1 MAYIDGI
8 PLRDSIHTDFST
20 GSGVWQ
26 EYRRVLTGTLV
37 SGGGTNLLVTPDT
50 GERYTEFTQ
59 DIQEYNRKVNTLTG
73 QWGHTGLFLTPQDA
87 GFRYTG
93 TGKFNTW
100 P

>member
-1 MAYIDGI
+1 MAYITGI
-8 PLRDSIHTDFST
+8 HIRDSIHTDFAT

-26 EYRRVLTGTLV
+26 KYRSVLTGEFI
-37 SGGGTNLLVTPDT
+37 SGGGAGAT
-50 GERYTEFTQ
+50 GDRYAEFTQ
-59 DIQEYNRKVNTLTG
+59 DIQEYNRKISTLTG

>member
-8 PLRDSIHTDFST
+8 PIRDSIHTDFSVASGDWQQYRSILT
-20 GSGVWQ
+20 GQFISGSGIH
-26 EYRRVLTGTLV
+26 EG
-37 SGGGTNLLVTPDT
+37 
-50 GERYTEFTQ
+50 RYGEFTD
-59 DIQEYNRKVNTLTG
+59 DIKEYNRKIDTLTG
-73 QWGHTGLFLTPQDA
+73 HWGHTGLFLTPNDA